1 MAYQN
6 DDLLAFRQLPGQ
18 AARKKQLETQRAA
31 LTDRCQVLSVQA
43 EACRKARQAAEQ
55 EVATLESKGPWA
67 FLYTIAG
74 KGSFVAKKNTELL
87 REEQLKK

>member
-6 DDLLAFRQLPGQ
+6 DDLLAFRQLRAQ

-31 LTDRCQVLSVQA
+31 LTYRCQVLSVQA

-55 EVATLESKGPWA
+55 EVATL
-67 FLYTIAG
+67 
-74 KGSFVAKKNTELL
+74 
-87 REEQLKK
+87 